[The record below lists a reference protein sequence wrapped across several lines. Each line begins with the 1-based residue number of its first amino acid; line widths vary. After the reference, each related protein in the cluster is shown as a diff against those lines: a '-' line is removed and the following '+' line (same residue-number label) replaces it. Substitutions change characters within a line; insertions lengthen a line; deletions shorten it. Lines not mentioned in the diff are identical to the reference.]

1 MKKTTQVVLSGVLF
15 LSTIIATAQ
24 INTRTGGATNVL
36 ANSPT
41 TNTNVGIGTNT
52 PKSKLD
58 VKGNLTVG
66 STYGG
71 VSIAPISGAII
82 EGSVGIGTT
91 TPVSKLDVEGGVSI
105 GATYSGTTAAPTNGA
120 IIEGNVGIGTTTPS
134 AKLDVNGDIK
144 ASTGIF
150 TKSPANGSVF
160 TSDDDRNKKSL
171 VLSAGSLLPGY
182 PIEQE
187 VRMLRFYDF
196 PQSNGLLK
204 PWLYFSLE
212 DRLDSR
218 RFRVAAETGGNT
230 EMSVWNRN
238 QEPLMRMYEDGLD
251 NVYMDMPKPNSR
263 IIIGGWGDYLP
274 EHKLV
279 VRGSS
284 KIEGNILTDANIG
297 IGTSNFVDG
306 IDTYRLSVNGSI
318 RANRVKVYTTWAD
331 YVFEKNYKLPTLE
344 EVEKQ
349 IKTKGHLKD
358 IPSAKEVEGKGIELG
373 EMNKLLLQKVEELTL
388 YVIQL
393 NKELKEIKNIK
404 D

>member
-1 MKKTTQVVLSGVLF
+1 MTQVVLSGVLF
-15 LSTIIATAQ
+15 LSTIVATAQ
-24 INTRTGGATNVL
+24 INTRTGGSTNVL

-105 GATYSGTTAAPTNGA
+105 GATYSGTTGAPTNGA
-120 IIEGNVGIGTTTPS
+120 IIEGNVGIGTTTPT
-134 AKLDVNGDIK
+134 AKLDIAGGIKAIK
-144 ASTGIF
+144 ASFPSSLPDGTIF
-150 TKSPANGSVF
+150 TS
-160 TSDDDRNKKSL
+160 TSDQLLQSL
-171 VLSAGSLLPGY
+171 VLSAGANVDATNNDSKT
-182 PIEQE
+182 
-187 VRMLRFYDF
+187 FNFFDF
-196 PQSNGLLK
+196 PMSNFSSNSSF
-204 PWLYFSLE
+204 WFSLQ
-212 DRLDSR
+212 
-218 RFRVAAETGGNT
+218 
-230 EMSVWNRN
+230 NRN
-238 QEPLMRMYEDGLD
+238 DIARFVVNSEQNSYVNLNLYNKIQEIVYSVNEDGNN
-251 NVYMDMPKPNSR
+251 NVNLTMPKSNSR

-274 EHKLV
+274 EHKFV

-306 IDTYRLSVNGSI
+306 ADTYRLSVNGSI

-331 YVFEKNYKLPTLE
+331 FVFEKNYKLPTLE

-349 IKTKGHLKD
+349 IKTQGHLKD
-358 IPSAKEVEGKGIELG
+358 IPSAKEVEEKGIELG
-373 EMNKLLLQKVEELTL
+373 EMNKLLLQKVEELSL
-388 YVIQL
+388 YIIGL
-393 NKELKEIKNIK
+393 NKEIQLIKYQIKE
-404 D
+404 